1 MKINT
6 LLEKILAEKKD
17 LVEACKLCTQSIDFW
32 EKKSNVLFEKM
43 DEAEEEFAL
52 STDEYIED
60 TCAEHLKEVD
70 ALMKRMK
77 FENDQLDA
85 LEEKIEKLEVKIS
98 RLLAEHAKEQK
109 K

>member
-1 MKINT
+1 MNIDTVLKKVLT
-6 LLEKILAEKKD
+6 EKKE
-17 LVEACKLCTQSIDFW
+17 LIEASKLCTKSIDFW

-43 DEAEEEFAL
+43 DAAEEEYAL

-60 TCAEHLKEVD
+60 TCTQYLKEID
-70 ALMKRMK
+70 SLMKRMT

-85 LEEKIEKLEVKIS
+85 LEAKIEKLQIKTS
-98 RLLAEHAKEQK
+98 LLLTEHAKKQK

>member
-17 LVEACKLCTQSIDFW
+17 LVDSCKLCTQSIDFW